1 MVGSLEKSKDYGN
14 LLRAWKVVEAAGPYE
29 LWIAGGGSKRAEFE
43 TLAGQLGLKRVRF
56 LGAIEDVPSLLWS
69 STVFAFSANIEEG
82 FGTVLIEALAAGC
95 AVVATDVPAC
105 REVLE
110 GGKYGRLVAAK
121 DPGALGA
128 AVIAALQCPLPAVE
142 SAQGVAYA
150 QGFTAERMIESYLGI
165 ARGGLPIAG
174 GIAYALGAK
183 VVGTLNVEFYTG
195 VDARLDEP
203 VVLPPLLDLDALHGA
218 KVLVVDDVAD
228 SGRTLALVLELI
240 DGRVA
245 EARSAVLFDK
255 PASVVRPD
263 YSWMRTEAWIEFPW
277 SALPPVV
284 DRPGARDA

>member
-1 MVGSLEKSKDYGN
+1 MSIIES
-14 LLRAWKVVEAAGPYE
+14 
-29 LWIAGGGSKRAEFE
+29 SAEPAVAPARE
-43 TLAGQLGLKRVRF
+43 ILTWERF
-56 LGAIEDVPSLLWS
+56 
-69 STVFAFSANIEEG
+69 
-82 FGTVLIEALAAGC
+82 
-95 AVVATDVPAC
+95 
-105 REVLE
+105 
-110 GGKYGRLVAAK
+110 
-121 DPGALGA
+121 GA
-128 AVIAALQCPLPAVE
+128 AVRELAGAVAA
-142 SAQGVAYA
+142 S
-150 QGFTAERMIESYLGI
+150 GFVPDLVLGI

-218 KVLVVDDVAD
+218 KVLVVDYVAD

-263 YSWMRTEAWIEFPW
+263 YSWMRTVAWIEFPW